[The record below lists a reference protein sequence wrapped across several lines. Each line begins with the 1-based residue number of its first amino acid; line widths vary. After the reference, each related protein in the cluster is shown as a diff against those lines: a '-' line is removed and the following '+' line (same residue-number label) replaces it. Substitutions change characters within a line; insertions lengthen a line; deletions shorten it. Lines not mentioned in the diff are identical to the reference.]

1 MIFQTFLGVT
11 AEYDGNRFLTLQD
24 GVWKVS
30 QQGVIL
36 AVEIY
41 LCPGM
46 SPLKYSCIYRFI
58 PLNFR

>member
-1 MIFQTFLGVT
+1 MIFQTFLGVA

-46 SPLKYSCIYRFI
+46 
-58 PLNFR
+58 